1 MKVCLPQLVRTIGS
15 CKIIASASFD
25 KNEDYTITSDVK
37 FKISFPGQNR
47 NFCII
52 TQQWKCPLFERVFR
66 SNRFSASVDKLLGG
80 KLSRTLAALF

>member
-37 FKISFPGQNR
+37 FKISFPGQKFLHHN
-47 NFCII
+47 
-52 TQQWKCPLFERVFR
+52 TAMEVSSL
-66 SNRFSASVDKLLGG
+66 
-80 KLSRTLAALF
+80 